1 MEEKIRVHITGFL
14 NFEKITELPL
24 TASSTSRFPEPCL
37 RPEPYAGAAT
47 WPPHASHLS
56 SKPLPRPWYCPNPP
70 SPAPLSSPR
79 APVPLL
85 LATMLPW
92 PSHTP
97 RLAAP
102 SPAAPTPVDHFPARP
117 DPPPLHRAPIKRAIA
132 LPSRAQE
139 GRPCHCRRQARLT
152 VEPHPPPL
160 LGSNRAPERV
170 PLTALHLTGQA
181 PPPFPRRSGATA
193 ATNHRRPPAPVEPPP
208 RVAPAPTQGTLR

>member
-1 MEEKIRVHITGFL
+1 ME
-14 NFEKITELPL
+14 ITELILELWSNYGIATDRFFHLRLPAPRPRRRR
-24 TASSTSRFPEPCL
+24 TPAKPPSHPTRHASAQNRSRAPGFAPNQLSWRSPEL
-37 RPEPYAGAAT
+37 DTRPRSSPARHDVAMAE
-47 WPPHASHLS
+47 PHA
-56 SKPLPRPWYCPNPP
+56 
-70 SPAPLSSPR
+70 
-79 APVPLL
+79 
-85 LATMLPW
+85 
-92 PSHTP
+92 

-102 SPAAPTPVDHFPARP
+102 SPAAPTPVDHFLARP
-117 DPPPLHRAPIKRAIA
+117 DPPPLHSAPIKRAIA
-132 LPSRAQE
+132 FPARAQE
-139 GRPCHCRRQARLT
+139 CRPCHCRRQARLT